1 MELKKANG
9 KEQFQMEARAYVIN
23 MLGNRRMLHKKN
35 GCKDSTLLHKY
46 YDFASLEDVV
56 GIEYI
61 KCSFCFPSK

>member
-46 YDFASLEDVV
+46 YDFDCLEQAEIV
-56 GIEYI
+56 EHI
-61 KCSFCFPSK
+61 KCRQCFK